1 MKFKYVVVGAGLA
14 GATIAERIA
23 SQLDEQVLV
32 IEKKKHIAGHCY
44 DFYDENGI
52 LVHKY
57 GPHIFHTKLKEV
69 WNYLSNFTEWH
80 LYQHRV
86 LSYVDG
92 KLVPIPI
99 NLDTINELFRTK
111 LTVQELPEFLE
122 KIREPITEIKTSAD
136 VVLSKV
142 GQYLYEK
149 MFKNYTLKQWGVT
162 PDKLDPQ
169 IISRIPIR
177 KNRDDRYFDDPYQG
191 LPKEG
196 YTRMVE
202 KMLSHPNI
210 KLLLGTDYK
219 EVISEIEHE
228 KLIYTGPVDYYFDY
242 KYGKLPYR
250 TLEMKFETYDM
261 EYYQPVAVVNYPN
274 DYDFTRIT
282 EFKHMTG
289 QKHPETTILKEFPKG
304 TTAEEEPYYP
314 VFNEATNKLAAKY
327 REEAEQEPNTIFV
340 GRLAEYKYYNM
351 DIVVSRALE
360 IFKKKIWQGEK

>member
-1 MKFKYVVVGAGLA
+1 MKFKYVIVGAGLA
-14 GATIAERIA
+14 GTTVAERIA
-23 SQLDEQVLV
+23 SQLDERVLV

-57 GPHIFHTKLKEV
+57 GPHIFHTKVKEV
-69 WNYLSNFTEWH
+69 WDYLSNFTEWH

-99 NLDTINELFRTK
+99 NLDTVNQLFGTK
-111 LTVQELPEFLE
+111 LSAQELPDFFKKLA
-122 KIREPITEIKTSAD
+122 EPVDEIKSSAD

-142 GQYLYEK
+142 GRYLYEK

-177 KNRDDRYFDDPYQG
+177 ENRDDRYFDDPYQG

-202 KMLSHPNI
+202 RMLSHPNI

-219 EVISEIEHE
+219 EIIGEIEYE
-228 KLIYTGPVDYYFDY
+228 KLIYTGPIDYYFDY

-250 TLEMKFETYDM
+250 TLEMKFETRDV

-289 QKHPETTILKEFPKG
+289 QKASKTTIVKEFPRG

-314 VFNEATNKLAAKY
+314 VFDAQTNKLAAKY
-327 REEAEQEPNTIFV
+327 RGQATKESRTVFV

-351 DIVVSRALE
+351 DIAVARALE
-360 IFKKKIWQGEK
+360 IFEGKLWQGER

>member
-1 MKFKYVVVGAGLA
+1 MKFKYAIIGAGLT
-14 GATIAERIA
+14 GATIAERMA
-23 SQLDEQVLV
+23 SQLDEKVLV

-44 DFYDENGI
+44 DFHDENGI

-57 GPHIFHTKLKEV
+57 GPHIFHTKIKQV
-69 WNYLSNFTEWH
+69 WDYLSNFTEWH

-92 KLVPIPI
+92 NLVPIPI
-99 NLDTINELFRTK
+99 NLDTVNELFGTE
-111 LTVQELPEFLE
+111 LTIEELPEFFE
-122 KIREPITEIKTSAD
+122 KIKEPINEIMTSAD

-142 GQYLYEK
+142 GKYLYEK

-169 IISRIPIR
+169 IISRVPIR
-177 KNRDDRYFDDPYQG
+177 ENRDNRYFDDPYQG

-210 KLLLGTDYK
+210 KFMLGTDYK
-219 EVISEIEHE
+219 EVIDEIEYE
-228 KLIYTGPVDYYFDY
+228 KLIYTGPIDYYFDY
-242 KYGKLPYR
+242 KHGKLPYR
-250 TLEMKFETYDM
+250 TLEMRFEVHDM
-261 EYYQPVAVVNYPN
+261 DYYQPVAVVNYPN

-289 QKHPETTILKEFPKG
+289 QRSNRTTIVKEFPKG
-304 TTAEEEPYYP
+304 TTAEVEPYYP
-314 VFNEATNKLAAKY
+314 VFDEQTNQVAAKY
-327 REEAEQEPNTIFV
+327 REEAEQESQVP
-340 GRLAEYKYYNM
+340 GL
-351 DIVVSRALE
+351 L
-360 IFKKKIWQGEK
+360 